1 MISRTP
7 ITSEGLL
14 ELGFKADVDEDKFHY
29 TLNVSKFDC
38 VTELKPF
45 HREGFDVDEDGEIF
59 ETIELDVDSYEFNT
73 YSHLDEGDDINSVYF
88 YVSDFN
94 SPTFRLMYIEQILEM
109 YKFITGEDL
118 V

>member
-1 MISRTP
+1 MTGRTP

-14 ELGFKADVDEDKFHY
+14 SLGFKSDLDDGVFHY

-45 HREGFDVDEDGEIF
+45 HREGFDVDDNGEIF
-59 ETIELDVDSYEFNT
+59 ETIDLDIDSYDFST
-73 YSHLDEGDDINSVYF
+73 YSDLDEGDDIDSVYF

-94 SPTFRLMYIEQILEM
+94 SPTFRLMYIEQIIEM
-109 YKFITGEDL
+109 YKFLTGEDL